1 MTQISI
7 SDVAHL
13 ATLSSLALGD
23 TEAENLRGDIENILE
38 HVNQLQQLD
47 TSGVQPTYQVTDLE
61 NVWRTDTVD
70 GGDVKNTD
78 LVALAADSVDNQIKV
93 PKVL

>member
-13 ATLSSLALGD
+13 ATLSGLELNQN
-23 TEAENLRGDIENILE
+23 EAEHLRGDIENILQ
-38 HVNQLQQLD
+38 HVDALQQLD
-47 TSGVQPTYQVTDLE
+47 TTGVNPTYQVIDLE
-61 NVWRTDTVD
+61 NVFRDDTVYD
-70 GGDVKNTD
+70 GGVPNAE
-78 LVALAADSVDNQIKV
+78 LVELAPDHAANQIKV